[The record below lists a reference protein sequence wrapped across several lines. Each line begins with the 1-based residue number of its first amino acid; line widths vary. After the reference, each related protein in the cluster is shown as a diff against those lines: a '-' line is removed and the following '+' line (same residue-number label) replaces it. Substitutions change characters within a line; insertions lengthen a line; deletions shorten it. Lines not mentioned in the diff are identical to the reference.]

1 MSHPRDLGR
10 MLASLDPDGA
20 ATLAHLLSC
29 PDCAAKARQA
39 LGDGLVPDALSAQD
53 LDTLERLQ
61 ETLLRRQEEFGRFAA
76 RLRRK
81 KGSLPHSLV
90 VGRLECVMADR
101 LAPALAELA
110 SIAEMARGNFERGDE

>member
-1 MSHPRDLGR
+1 MSHPRDLSR
-10 MLASLDPDGA
+10 ILDSLDPDGV

-29 PDCAAKARQA
+29 PDCAAQVRQA
-39 LGDGLVPDALSAQD
+39 LGDGFAADSLSAHD
-53 LDTLERLQ
+53 LATLERLQ

-81 KGSLPHSLV
+81 KGSPAHSLV
-90 VGRLECVMADR
+90 VSRLECLMADR

-110 SIAEMARGNFERGDE
+110 SIAETARGNFEPGDE